1 MRELEQLGVYV
12 LEVVK
17 ESESFDKVMKDLESD
32 RKNRL
37 SWKSRGKKDWK
48 KVVNRRR

>member
-12 LEVVK
+12 LEAVK
-17 ESESFDKVMKDLESD
+17 ENESFDKMMKDLESD

-37 SWKSRGKKDWK
+37 SWKSKGKKDWK
-48 KVVNRRR
+48 RAVNRGR